1 VRILLVEDNPVNQLV
16 ASSMLSH
23 AGATIETAD
32 NGALAVERLR
42 TGAHRYDLVLM
53 DVQMPEMDGFEATGK
68 IRNELKLHLPVL
80 AMTAGVMASE
90 REQCI
95 ACGMNDFIAKPIDV
109 EDMLRAIARNL
120 PAAQKAAGSR

>member
-1 VRILLVEDNPVNQLV
+1 
-16 ASSMLSH
+16 
-23 AGATIETAD
+23 
-32 NGALAVERLR
+32 
-42 TGAHRYDLVLM
+42 
-53 DVQMPEMDGFEATGK
+53 MDGFEATGK